1 MTSSAPAQWLRI
13 REATDLL
20 GVSTATLRR
29 WADAGHI
36 HSFTTPGGHRRFDRS
51 EVLAMIPTRHSRT
64 RRHRGATDASP
75 VSGHPSREGR
85 EALRAEGQRI
95 VAILLSSLHA
105 GDRDQQRA
113 LDRALALA
121 AGWGSVPGSA
131 QLSTSDAVEIL
142 HRLRGPFLR
151 EVAAGACHRGL
162 SPAQTSREL
171 IAATRTMDRLLETC
185 IASHEAARS
194 EARHRP
200 AP

>member
-1 MTSSAPAQWLRI
+1 VTGSAPAQWLRI

-36 HSFTTPGGHRRFDRS
+36 HSFTTPGGHRRFDRA
-51 EVLAMIPTRHSRT
+51 EVLAMIPARSSRS
-64 RRHRGATDASP
+64 RRHRETRDAARADG
-75 VSGHPSREGR
+75 VAVREGR

-95 VAILLSSLHA
+95 VAILLSSIHA
-105 GDRDQQRA
+105 DERERQRA
-113 LDRALALA
+113 LDHALALA

-131 QLSTSDAVEIL
+131 QLTTADAVEIL

-151 EVAAGACHRGL
+151 EIAAGACHRGL
-162 SPAQTSREL
+162 NPAQTSREL

-185 IASHEAARS
+185 VASHEAARS
-194 EARHRP
+194 QAQP
-200 AP
+200 IPSP